1 MRGKLF
7 LVHWNAPLAE
17 QMAKELRD
25 ARWNVAFESE
35 DGMRAVR
42 RIREAPP
49 NAIVIS
55 LDRAPYSGLE
65 TANTIRAIKGAS
77 IPIVFLD
84 GKAETV
90 KEAKGRVPA
99 AIFATSGE
107 LHDVLSSYAK
117 FGWG

>member
-1 MRGKLF
+1 M
-7 LVHWNAPLAE
+7 
-17 QMAKELRD
+17 
-25 ARWNVAFESE
+25 
-35 DGMRAVR
+35 
-42 RIREAPP
+42 
-49 NAIVIS
+49 IS

-77 IPIVFLD
+77 IPIVFVD

>member
-49 NAIVIS
+49 NAIVI
-55 LDRAPYSGLE
+55 
-65 TANTIRAIKGAS
+65 
-77 IPIVFLD
+77 
-84 GKAETV
+84 
-90 KEAKGRVPA
+90 
-99 AIFATSGE
+99 
-107 LHDVLSSYAK
+107 
-117 FGWG
+117 

>member
-17 QMAKELRD
+17 QMARELRD
-25 ARWNVAFESE
+25 ARWAVTFESE
-35 DGMRAVR
+35 DSTRAIR
-42 RIREAPP
+42 RIREASP

-55 LDRAPYSGLE
+55 LDRAPSSGLQ
-65 TANTIRAIKGAS
+65 TADTIRAMKS
-77 IPIVFLD
+77 TIPIVFVG

-107 LHDVLSSYAK
+107 LQDVLASYSK
-117 FGWG
+117 FNWG